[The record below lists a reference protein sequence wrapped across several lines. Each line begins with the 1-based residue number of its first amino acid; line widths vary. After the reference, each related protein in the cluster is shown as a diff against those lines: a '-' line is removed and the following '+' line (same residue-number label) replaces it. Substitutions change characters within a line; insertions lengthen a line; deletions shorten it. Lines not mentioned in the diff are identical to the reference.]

1 MKTYT
6 IFRVFRAELV
16 RAMSDRSMLE
26 TNIAEKMPLMPYV
39 RYTFSAYVTVFGVLK
54 QE

>member
-16 RAMSDRSMLE
+16 RAMLDR
-26 TNIAEKMPLMPYV
+26 NIAEKMPLISNV
-39 RYTFSAYVTVFGVLK
+39 RCTFSEYITVFGVLK
-54 QE
+54 QG